1 MKLAFVGLGAMG
13 KHMALNLAE
22 SGELLLVSARTNR
35 AFPEF
40 EERGIRATTDP
51 SEAAEADVIF
61 LCLPDAAVVSDTV
74 EKLKPMLRAGQI
86 LVDCST
92 IKYQTALRLEGELS
106 ALGVRFL
113 DAPVSGLESRAK
125 DGTLTIMVGGDEAA
139 FRTVLPYL
147 ERMGKNILYMG
158 GPGSGQLAKL
168 VNQLFYDI
176 NMAALAEIMPM
187 AVKMGLDSEK
197 ITAVVNSGTGR
208 SHASEYFLPN
218 ILQGSFHNSYPM
230 QSAYKDLVS
239 AAEIGAELGVPMP
252 VLAAATATYQQ
263 ALLRGFGD
271 CDKGGMIRVYEE
283 LLGVRFRAAEQD

>member
-13 KHMALNLAE
+13 KHMALNLAK
-22 SGELLLVSARTNR
+22 SGELRLVSARTGR

-40 EERGIRATTDP
+40 EERGIRTTTDAA
-51 SEAAEADVIF
+51 EAAEADVIF
-61 LCLPDAAVVSDTV
+61 LCLPDTAVVSDTV
-74 EKLKPMLRAGQI
+74 EKLKPALRAGQI
-86 LVDCST
+86 IVDTST
-92 IKYQTALRLEGELS
+92 IKYQTALQLQKDLAEM
-106 ALGVRFL
+106 GVRFL

-125 DGTLTIMVGGDEAA
+125 DGTLTIMVGGDETA
-139 FRTVLPYL
+139 FQTVLPCL
-147 ERMGKNILYMG
+147 ECMGKNILYMG

-168 VNQLFYDI
+168 VNQLLYDI
-176 NMAALAEIMPM
+176 NMAAVAEIMPM
-187 AVKMGLDSEK
+187 AVKLGLDAEK

-208 SHASEYFLPN
+208 SHASEYFLPH

-239 AAEIGAELGVPMP
+239 AAEVGAELGIPMP

-263 ALLRGFGD
+263 ALLRGLGD

-283 LLGVRFRAAEQD
+283 LLGVEFRAKEPD